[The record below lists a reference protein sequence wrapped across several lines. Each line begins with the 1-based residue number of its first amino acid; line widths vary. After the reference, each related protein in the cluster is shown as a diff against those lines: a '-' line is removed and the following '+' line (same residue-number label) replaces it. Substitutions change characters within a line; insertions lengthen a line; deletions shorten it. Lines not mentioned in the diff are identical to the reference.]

1 MDSQQAQAVVEALN
15 SHPDGFTTVMG
26 FVFLKATPTEVE
38 VEWTVG
44 KQHLQPYGIV
54 HGGVHAGVVESVCSV
69 GAGLAA
75 ADRGLTGG
83 VVGLENHTSFLRAV
97 REGTKLRAR
106 ATPVTRGRTTQVWQA
121 EVRDQAGQLIATGS
135 VRLLCTPKLGRNQ
148 QP

>member
-1 MDSQQAQAVVEALN
+1 MDSEQAKAIVEALN
-15 SHPDGFTTVMG
+15 NHPDGFTAAMG

-54 HGGVHAGVVESVCSV
+54 HGGVHAGVVETVCSV
-69 GAGLAA
+69 GAGIAA
-75 ADRGLTGG
+75 AERGQTGG

-121 EVRDQAGQLIATGS
+121 EVRDEAGQLIATGS
-135 VRLLCTPKLGRNQ
+135 VRLLSTPELGPNK
-148 QP
+148 P

>member
-1 MDSQQAQAVVEALN
+1 MDDQQAQAALAALN
-15 SHPDGFTTVMG
+15 THPDGFTQAMG
-26 FVFLKATPTEVE
+26 FVFLKASPTEVE
-38 VEWTVG
+38 LEWTVD
-44 KQHLQPYGIV
+44 KRHLQPYGIV

-75 ADRGLTGG
+75 ASRGQTGG

-121 EVRDQAGQLIATGS
+121 EVRDLGGQLIATGS
-135 VRLLCTPKLGRNQ
+135 VRLLCTPDLGPNK
-148 QP
+148 P